1 MAQTEQ
7 GEKDELYLPNNLE
20 NCQAELSAAQQEL
33 EEMKDKYLRA
43 AAQVENVRKW
53 TERDTLARA
62 KEKQRS
68 FLRQLLEVMDNLER
82 ALAQLGEPATL
93 YQGVQLTRNQ
103 LAKVLAQAGVQRI
116 KVEPGQPFDPNYHEG
131 LEVRFGDV
139 DQPTIAAVTQPGY
152 LYENDLLRPA
162 GVVVVRPID

>member
-7 GEKDELYLPNNLE
+7 GEKDELYLPDNLE
-20 NCQAELSAAQQEL
+20 NCHAELSAAQQEL

-82 ALAQLGEPATL
+82 ALAQPGEPATL

-103 LAKVLAQAGVQRI
+103 FGKVLAQAGVEWIR
-116 KVEPGQPFDPNYHEG
+116 VEPGQAFDPNYHEG
-131 LEVRFGDV
+131 VEVRFGDV

-162 GVVVVRPID
+162 GVVVIRPID